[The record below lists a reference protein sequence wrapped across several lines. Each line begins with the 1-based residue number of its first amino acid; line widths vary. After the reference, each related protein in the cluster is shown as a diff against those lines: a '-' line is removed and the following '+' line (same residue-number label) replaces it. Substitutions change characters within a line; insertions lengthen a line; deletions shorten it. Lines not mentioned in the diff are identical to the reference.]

1 MFLALRPDW
10 TQVVHR
16 RIEAVMD
23 LFGTTKALRSLE
35 GRIAAHEERL
45 DDLHRAMRGLKL
57 EWEETYDKIH
67 RLFGR
72 IAKRTAIDAP
82 PLVPPE
88 PPAKTETDVMDEI
101 SAKIHAR
108 RAAGKG

>member
-1 MFLALRPDW
+1 LYK
-10 TQVVHR
+10 VVHR
-16 RIEAVMD
+16 RIEALMD
-23 LFGTTKALRSLE
+23 LFGHRKSLRKLTERLE
-35 GRIAAHEERL
+35 AHEDRL
-45 DDLHRAMRGLKL
+45 DDHQRAMRTLKL

-82 PLVPPE
+82 LPKIGPPE
-88 PPAKTETDVMDEI
+88 LAEPTDGIDEI

-108 RAAGKG
+108 RSAGKP